1 VSGYREA
8 GAPAAAGPRR
18 RRRRGRPLRV
28 VLVTV
33 IVVLGLLVAADF
45 TARAIA
51 QDRLAGQIRSHGF
64 PKKPQVSIHGFPF
77 LTQLAGRKFGLVTI
91 SSADV
96 REGPVE
102 VSSIKAALNDV
113 TVNSGYSGGTV
124 SRLTGS
130 AFITFPELA
139 RALVSR
145 VGALGAIVGSAGLQ
159 LSRASGTEVR
169 ARIDLVVTSASATW
183 RITEHP
189 GSISAT
195 LVSSSGLPPQLL
207 EAIRVITVP
216 LPSLPLGLAIRTIIV
231 TPGGMTG
238 SLSGR
243 NLSFGS

>member
-1 VSGYREA
+1 MSGYPVT
-8 GAPAAAGPRR
+8 GASAAAGQRR
-18 RRRRGRPLRV
+18 RRRRPLRA
-28 VLVTV
+28 VLITI

-45 TARAIA
+45 AARTIA
-51 QDRLAGQIRSHGF
+51 QDRLAAQIRSHGF
-64 PKKPQVSIHGFPF
+64 PKKPGVSIHGFPF

-96 REGPVE
+96 REGAVE
-102 VSSIKAALNDV
+102 VSSIKAALHRV

-124 SRLTGS
+124 SSLTGS
-130 AFITFPELA
+130 AFITFPALA

-145 VGALGAIVGSAGLQ
+145 VGALGAIVGGAGLQ
-159 LSRASGTEVR
+159 LSRASSSEVR

-183 RITEHP
+183 RIAEHP
-189 GSISAT
+189 GSISAV
-195 LVSSSGLPPQLL
+195 LVSSSGLPPELL
-207 EAIRVITVP
+207 DSIRAITVP
-216 LPSLPLGLAIRTIIV
+216 LPALPLGLAIRSITV